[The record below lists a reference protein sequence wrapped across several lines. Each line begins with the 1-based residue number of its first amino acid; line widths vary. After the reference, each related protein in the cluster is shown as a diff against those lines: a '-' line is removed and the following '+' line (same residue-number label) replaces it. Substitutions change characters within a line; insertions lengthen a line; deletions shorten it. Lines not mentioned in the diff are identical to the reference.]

1 MGPWPECM
9 QSEATAHGGEELA
22 LSDCCYICALD
33 WPCGGG
39 GRWAGSHGRRWRN
52 KGARGCSWVW
62 VGGWMTGWSGGFT
75 AMVHAADEL
84 MTG

>member
-1 MGPWPECM
+1 VIAAISVRWTGHVVGED
-9 QSEATAHGGEELA
+9 GGQA
-22 LSDCCYICALD
+22 AMA
-33 WPCGGG
+33 GGG
-39 GRWAGSHGRRWRN
+39 AIKEREGAAGSG
-52 KGARGCSWVW
+52 G

>member
-1 MGPWPECM
+1 MHVVGED
-9 QSEATAHGGEELA
+9 GGQA
-22 LSDCCYICALD
+22 AMA
-33 WPCGGG
+33 GGG
-39 GRWAGSHGRRWRN
+39 AIKEREGAAGSG
-52 KGARGCSWVW
+52 W